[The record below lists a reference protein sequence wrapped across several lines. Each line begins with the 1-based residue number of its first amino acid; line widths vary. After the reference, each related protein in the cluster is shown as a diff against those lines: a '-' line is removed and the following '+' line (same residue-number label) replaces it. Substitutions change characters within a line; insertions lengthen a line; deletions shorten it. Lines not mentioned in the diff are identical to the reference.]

1 MKNLVVAATIAA
13 VFTVAPAF
21 ADEAVIVPDH
31 HDTTVIHE
39 NDRRSDAPVIIEKKR
54 PDAVIIDRDH
64 DKDYSNGG
72 STGEVGV
79 GIRGVGVDIET
90 HRHDR
95 DRE

>member
-1 MKNLVVAATIAA
+1 MKILVVAATIAA
-13 VFTVAPAF
+13 TFSVSPVF

-39 NDRRSDAPVIIEKKR
+39 NDRRSDGPVIIEKQR

-64 DKDYSNGG
+64 DRDYSNGG

-79 GIRGVGVDIET
+79 GIGGVGVDIET